1 MSRQYR
7 GDRAAADVVPQIGER
22 TLDSAIAPR
31 PILFCHLHDQVLDF
45 AWRLRSSR
53 RAPLLAAVVLLCDQ
67 PPMPGQQSFRR
78 DDRAQLDQHLP
89 AQTLGLCS
97 QPTTLIVGEVH
108 PLPAQLLAKNTIF
121 FSKVVD
127 ER

>member
-1 MSRQYR
+1 
-7 GDRAAADVVPQIGER
+7 
-22 TLDSAIAPR
+22 
-31 PILFCHLHDQVLDF
+31 
-45 AWRLRSSR
+45 
-53 RAPLLAAVVLLCDQ
+53 
-67 PPMPGQQSFRR
+67 MPGQQSFRR
-78 DDRAQLDQHLP
+78 DDRAQLDQDLP

-108 PLPAQLLAKNTIF
+108 PLSAQLLAKNTIF